1 MKVEVKTA
9 EFVVPK
15 KTQYGTIERSM
26 GMDHVWVMNTDT
38 KSWVHAGYLAH
49 KTAERNH
56 FWFSPLVTVPDEL
69 VAAIV
74 AEISKQ
80 KKEPVM
86 SAGSVYEV
94 EVVQSEDEEDEFE
107 G

>member
-1 MKVEVKTA
+1 MKVQVKTA
-9 EFVVPK
+9 EFFISK

-26 GMDHVWVMNTDT
+26 GQDYVWVYNPDN

-49 KTAERNH
+49 KTEQRSH
-56 FWFSPLVTVPDEL
+56 YWFSPLVTVPDEL

-74 AEISKQ
+74 AELTKQ

-94 EVVQSEDEEDEFE
+94 DVVQSEDDDDEFT